1 MNVLWGIKAKLCFL
15 DLVKLEAIE
24 RRVGYGKRR
33 KVTVGMRAWDD
44 EKRELTFF
52 ALNIT
57 GVKTSYRID
66 ILLGLVLPVNSG
78 CKRTSL

>member
-1 MNVLWGIKAKLCFL
+1 MYWGDKSKTLFSWPGK
-15 DLVKLEAIE
+15 VEAIE

-33 KVTVGMRAWDD
+33 KMTVGMRAWGN

-52 ALNIT
+52 AFNISA
-57 GVKTSYRID
+57 VKTSYRID

-78 CKRTSL
+78 CKPTSF